1 MTKVADKSN
10 IKSAPIKN
18 SNLQNLKPFRGNG
31 KVPTEALK
39 TAIPEEK
46 TAITEQAKILK
57 TQENTQAPE
66 SLPENAPEA
75 TRPST
80 SSSSSGSSVLEKAS
94 SVAKAIAKAP
104 VMPIIVPKNA
114 KSIENKISDK
124 KPEPPVHFI
133 KKPAVIFIEGFSMF
147 GISNGDGI
155 KEMSDNFPGAKRFNW
170 NEHDKIVEEIKKHAP
185 NEPVVLV
192 GHSFGGDTA
201 IEVANEFNSARNGF
215 RPIDLLVSID
225 AVGMNKTIIPIN
237 VKSNL
242 NFFGEGIIPF
252 VHGDPTVARNTKY
265 TEVTNEL
272 RTDMHSKMDDS
283 PEVQFEIFKKINEV
297 LGLAGQEDI
306 FIEISETNQ
315 IKDVLEA
322 IKNSL

>member
-1 MTKVADKSN
+1 MTKVADKSALH
-10 IKSAPIKN
+10 I
-18 SNLQNLKPFRGNG
+18 SNHNLKDVKPFRGNS
-31 KVPTEALK
+31 KVPVNAQKAVDETQK
-39 TAIPEEK
+39 SD
-46 TAITEQAKILK
+46 ITEQAKNLK
-57 TQENTQAPE
+57 ATEVEKA
-66 SLPENAPEA
+66 PENAP
-75 TRPST
+75 TPDLPDSPSM
-80 SSSSSGSSVLEKAS
+80 LEKAG

-104 VMPIIVPKNA
+104 VMPIVVPAKTKKLEEKIADKN
-114 KSIENKISDK
+114 
-124 KPEPPVHFI
+124 PEPVHFI
-133 KKPAVIFIEGFSMF
+133 KKPAVIFVQGFSLF

-155 KEMSDNFPGAKRFNW
+155 SDMADNYPGAKKFSWEER
-170 NEHDKIVEEIKKHAP
+170 DKIMAEIKKHAP
-185 NEPVVLV
+185 EQPVVLV

-201 IEVANEFNSARNGF
+201 IEVANELNSVKNGF

-242 NFFGEGIIPF
+242 NFFTEGIVPF
-252 VHGDPTVARNTKY
+252 LHGDPTVARNTKY

-272 RTDMHSKMDDS
+272 RHELHSKMDDS
-283 PEVQFEIFKKINEV
+283 PEVQFEIFNKINQV
-297 LGLAGQEDI
+297 LGKGEEDI